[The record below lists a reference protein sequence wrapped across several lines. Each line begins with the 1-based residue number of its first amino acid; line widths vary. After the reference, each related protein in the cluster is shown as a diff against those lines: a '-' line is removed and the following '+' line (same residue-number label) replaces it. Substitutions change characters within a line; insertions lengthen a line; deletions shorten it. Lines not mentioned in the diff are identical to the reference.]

1 MNERNKANKF
11 ILRNVSFEQVD
22 MDIVN
27 EFARVNGLGGKGF
40 STAIRII
47 IRNYASNISN
57 RPTRIHLLDDQA
69 K

>member
-27 EFARVNGLGGKGF
+27 EFARINGLGGKGF

-47 IRNYASNISN
+47 IRNYARNISN
-57 RPTRIHLLDDQA
+57 TTSHIHYNIP
-69 K
+69 

>member
-1 MNERNKANKF
+1 MNKRNKANKL

-40 STAIRII
+40 STAIRLI
-47 IRNYASNISN
+47 IRNYARNNSNTTN
-57 RPTRIHLLDDQA
+57 HNHLLDAQA